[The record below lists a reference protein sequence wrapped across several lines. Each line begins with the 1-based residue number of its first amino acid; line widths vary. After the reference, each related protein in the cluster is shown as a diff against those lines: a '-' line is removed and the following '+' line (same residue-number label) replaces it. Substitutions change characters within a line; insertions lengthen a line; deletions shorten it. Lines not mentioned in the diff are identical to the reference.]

1 MTAPSDGGTRAA
13 LPDGVGRVPVSA
25 RVAPGPLPD
34 GVAPAFARSVRF
46 WSRAYPRRWRA
57 ARGAELLGLL
67 ADLAAPGAQRLD
79 ARSALDL
86 VRAGGATRLRQHP
99 PLGPWLQYRLFGT
112 RSLPAHRPWV
122 ADDIAGLLFPLRQ
135 TSGSI
140 LVLVAVDWGRT
151 WTGQPSLLSMWWF
164 WGIVLAMLVIDELL
178 LGGRSRAAARA
189 THLVPRA
196 GEQVTP
202 GSWVR
207 VRWPR
212 RRVAATVALPWA
224 AGVATA
230 LLVTSVVA
238 TTLAPTTVSFA
249 WLPSDEGFGFSADG
263 GGPVPRVGLLAL
275 LGVALA
281 AGIGLG
287 ALARRRLARIDATV
301 AQPERELVRLGPRRA
316 AGVLLVT
323 SAVGALPVAEALGA
337 VSLLVSV
344 VVGPAT
350 AVLAPSALVAWLV
363 VRRRGDLHGLAYVDV
378 RRVALRGRA
387 PLVDAPGTCLS
398 PAQESEI
405 GEVWPWPWSNEGATT
420 ALG

>member
-1 MTAPSDGGTRAA
+1 MPA
-13 LPDGVGRVPVSA
+13 LPDGVGRVPASE
-25 RVAPGPLPD
+25 RVAPVTLPD
-34 GVAPAFARSVRF
+34 GVSPAFARSARF
-46 WSRAYPRRWRA
+46 WARAYPRRWRA

-86 VRAGGATRLRQHP
+86 IRAGWATRLRQHP
-99 PLGPWLQYRLFGT
+99 PLGPWLQYRLVGT
-112 RSLPAHRPWV
+112 RSLAAYRPWV

-135 TSGSI
+135 SLGWVLL
-140 LVLVAVDWGRT
+140 LVVLEGGRRLN
-151 WTGQPSLLSMWWF
+151 GQPSLLSMWWI
-164 WGIVLAMLVIDELL
+164 WGMAVAILVNDELV
-178 LGGRSRAAARA
+178 LGGRTRAAARA

-196 GEQVTP
+196 GERVTP

-230 LLVTSVVA
+230 LLATSVVA
-238 TTLAPTTVSFA
+238 TALAPTTVSFA

-263 GGPVPRVGLLAL
+263 GGPVPRVALLAL

-281 AGIGLG
+281 VGAGLG
-287 ALARRRLARIDATV
+287 ALARRRLVRVDTTV
-301 AQPERELVRLGPRRA
+301 VQPERELVRLGARRA
-316 AGVLLVT
+316 AGVLLLT
-323 SAVGALPVAEALGA
+323 AAVGALPVAEALGE

-344 VVGPAT
+344 VVGLAA
-350 AVLAPSALVAWLV
+350 AVLAPSAVVAWLV
-363 VRRRGDLHGLAYVDV
+363 VRRRRELQGLAYVDV

-387 PLVDAPGTCLS
+387 PLVDAPGSCLS
-398 PAQESEI
+398 PARETEI
-405 GEVWPWPWSNEGATT
+405 GEVWPWPWSNEGPTT